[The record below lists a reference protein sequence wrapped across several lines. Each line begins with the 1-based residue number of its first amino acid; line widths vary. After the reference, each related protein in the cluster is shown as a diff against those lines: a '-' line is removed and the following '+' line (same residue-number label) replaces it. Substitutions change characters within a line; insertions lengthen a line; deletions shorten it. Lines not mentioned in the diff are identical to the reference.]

1 MGYGVWL
8 HGEAVAV
15 GTVMAAELSR
25 RMRLI
30 SEADVT
36 RIRKIFVQAELPV
49 TAPKM
54 PPERYLQLMLLDKK
68 VDAGKT
74 RFILL
79 NRIGEAVMRADIPS
93 TALTETILACMTD
106 EINE

>member
-1 MGYGVWL
+1 
-8 HGEAVAV
+8 
-15 GTVMAAELSR
+15 
-25 RMRLI
+25 
-30 SEADVT
+30 
-36 RIRKIFVQAELPV
+36 
-49 TAPKM
+49 M
-54 PPERYLQLMLLDKK
+54 PPESYLQLMLLDKK

>member
-15 GTVMAAELSR
+15 GIVMAAELSR

-30 SEADVT
+30 SEADVI

-49 TAPKM
+49 TC
-54 PPERYLQLMLLDKK
+54 
-68 VDAGKT
+68 T
-74 RFILL
+74 
-79 NRIGEAVMRADIPS
+79 
-93 TALTETILACMTD
+93 
-106 EINE
+106 